1 MKLGSVNL
9 KRVLRVASNSSVAGL
24 SGAAKERA
32 LVLVVVLA
40 LAVGAGYLVVSRD
53 AERPSRDDV
62 ADAQSKLRLARTT
75 VEERK
80 TADRL
85 PPLPSSWARVTSV
98 AGGCGVE
105 LEPRNPT
112 DTAAGDYEGLAP
124 KWKGTL
130 SGEAGMVVVCAMTLL
145 RDLPVWPTSISI
157 TGEPLD
163 RRGTFRFSVLG
174 RLDNAS

>member
-9 KRVLRVASNSSVAGL
+9 KRVLRVARSPAGAGV
-24 SGAAKERA
+24 SATAKERVLA
-32 LVLVVVLA
+32 LGVVLA
-40 LAVGAGYLVVSRD
+40 LAGAAGYLVVSRD
-53 AERPSRDDV
+53 AERPSRADV
-62 ADAQSKLRLARTT
+62 TDAEGKLAKAKAT
-75 VEERK
+75 VDERMK
-80 TADRL
+80 ADRL
-85 PPLPSSWARVTSV
+85 PPLPSSWARITNV

-112 DTAAGDYEGLAP
+112 DTAAGDYGGLAP

-130 SGEAGMVVVCAMTLL
+130 SGEAGMVVLCAMTLM
-145 RDLPVWPTSISI
+145 RDLPVWPSSISI
-157 TGEPLD
+157 TGDPLD